1 MNDKTDFWFWLNVV
15 ANFCQLENYNM
26 NVRQIN
32 NNDFLK
38 DIINQNNVIIKQNEE
53 IIKLLEKR

>member
-1 MNDKTDFWFWLNVV
+1 MNDRFDFWFWLNVV

-26 NVRQIN
+26 NIKQIN
-32 NNDFLK
+32 
-38 DIINQNNVIIKQNEE
+38 QSNVIIKQNEE